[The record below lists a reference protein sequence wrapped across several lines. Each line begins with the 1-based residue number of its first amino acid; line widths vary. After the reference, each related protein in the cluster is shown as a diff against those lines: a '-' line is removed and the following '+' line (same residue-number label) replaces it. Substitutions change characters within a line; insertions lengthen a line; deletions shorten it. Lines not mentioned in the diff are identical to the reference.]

1 MPKAW
6 ETMKRVKRHL
16 PFLKSIL
23 QEANRLK
30 RQDLLKHAN
39 ADQINALS
47 EVVLNL
53 LKNKIPIT
61 PPIMAKLRPHKS
73 TLREV
78 GRRKNSVKRRRE
90 LLIGQQGSG
99 LFRGL
104 NDVLCQCTK

>member
-1 MPKAW
+1 
-6 ETMKRVKRHL
+6 MKRVKRHL

-53 LKNKIPIT
+53 LKNRFPSHH
-61 PPIMAKLRPHKS
+61 PSWP
-73 TLREV
+73 
-78 GRRKNSVKRRRE
+78 NYD
-90 LLIGQQGSG
+90 LI
-99 LFRGL
+99 
-104 NDVLCQCTK
+104 KAP

>member
-1 MPKAW
+1 
-6 ETMKRVKRHL
+6 MKRVKRHL

-61 PPIMAKLRPHKS
+61 PSWP
-73 TLREV
+73 
-78 GRRKNSVKRRRE
+78 NYD
-90 LLIGQQGSG
+90 LI
-99 LFRGL
+99 
-104 NDVLCQCTK
+104 KAP

>member
-1 MPKAW
+1 
-6 ETMKRVKRHL
+6 MKRVKRHL
-16 PFLKSIL
+16 PFLKSVL

-61 PPIMAKLRPHKS
+61 PPIMAKLRPHKNI
-73 TLREV
+73 LREV

-90 LLIGQQGSG
+90 LLIGQQGS
-99 LFRGL
+99 
-104 NDVLCQCTK
+104 

>member
-1 MPKAW
+1 
-6 ETMKRVKRHL
+6 MKRVNRHL